1 MCSGMRNAYCL
12 PLARQL
18 ESAREE
24 VGENRVIPP
33 LSPPPPPLSLSP
45 SAALQAC
52 LISGLS
58 YRVVMGASSGRDLAP
73 VAAAGRINLPSLKC

>member
-12 PLARQL
+12 PPARQL

-33 LSPPPPPLSLSP
+33 LSPPLSLSP
-45 SAALQAC
+45 SAALQPC